1 MDYNESSS
9 KRDFSLSLSEQF
21 ARAVVRDTRV
31 CSLSLYIYLFKLR
44 AKERQRV
51 SARANKSD
59 ARRKTSE
66 RRRTSPLLELFPGQ
80 TTGKDSRDEII
91 DLMIISP
98 GKEDD
103 DAPPS
108 AAATADDD
116 DALSC
121 KRPRGEEEEEKTKRT
136 RVDESVAAEEAKAK
150 SLNEN
155 NKNNDED
162 DDDDNNNRSGG
173 TALIRGLPSRW
184 DERRFRLALHEM
196 RVTGHTKVKKRS
208 GWTHAFVTFNFPKE
222 RDYCLKK
229 LQERAK
235 QQREEEEEEEKEEEG
250 KSGAASAGGAMMKG
264 GASSKGWKFG
274 KKVTMSEAR
283 DKGGKNSSNNEEKKE
298 KKKTAKTEARD
309 AVCPLWN
316 VKYSEQLKM
325 KKAKVRKALAMVTE
339 LVGKANE
346 KFKRNNTN
354 NNGKGSDVEGEEETE
369 QWLKDAS
376 ARKNKRC
383 CDLVGIVRSPVLE
396 GYRNKSEF
404 TIGNNNQGQ
413 PTIGFNVGL
422 FREGNVAIGEPV
434 GCRNISK
441 VAICVQ
447 EAAQKY
453 LRDVAGTE
461 DALPSWDKRNGSG
474 FWRLLIV
481 REGGCAPSMLGDSD
495 SNNDNDSNQNCAAPA
510 WRKWLRLEEGERD
523 EDEEDDNAEVTVNGI
538 DDAEDAL
545 SLDAPTPKENSEVM
559 VVVQINPG
567 KEFEAAKMEKALK
580 GIRDAMETA
589 ASAFE
594 PEPFL
599 ITVQLRQHNELVSN
613 MAAADAHTSELVVGD
628 RNTANNKPMVI
639 CEHMCGLKFSLSHSA
654 FFQVNTAAAELLYA
668 LAGEWASPNGKSLLL
683 DVCCGTGTIG
693 LTLANSV
700 GKVVGLDIVEDA
712 IRDAEK
718 NSKLNDRT
726 NCEWIAGKAEDTL
739 DVVLKKYGE
748 DVKTVAGNTNEE
760 EGSKDEHEEER
771 RQQQQKREF
780 LYDDVVAIVDPP
792 RCGLHKKVLNAL
804 RMETRLRKIVY
815 VSCNPESM
823 AQNCVELCASRT
835 KNMGPPF
842 RPRKAAAVDLFP
854 HTAHCEAVLVLE
866 R

>member
-1 MDYNESSS
+1 
-9 KRDFSLSLSEQF
+9 
-21 ARAVVRDTRV
+21 
-31 CSLSLYIYLFKLR
+31 
-44 AKERQRV
+44 
-51 SARANKSD
+51 
-59 ARRKTSE
+59 
-66 RRRTSPLLELFPGQ
+66 
-80 TTGKDSRDEII
+80 
-91 DLMIISP
+91 
-98 GKEDD
+98 
-103 DAPPS
+103 
-108 AAATADDD
+108 
-116 DALSC
+116 
-121 KRPRGEEEEEKTKRT
+121 
-136 RVDESVAAEEAKAK
+136 
-150 SLNEN
+150 
-155 NKNNDED
+155 
-162 DDDDNNNRSGG
+162 
-173 TALIRGLPSRW
+173 
-184 DERRFRLALHEM
+184 
-196 RVTGHTKVKKRS
+196 
-208 GWTHAFVTFNFPKE
+208 
-222 RDYCLKK
+222 
-229 LQERAK
+229 
-235 QQREEEEEEEKEEEG
+235 
-250 KSGAASAGGAMMKG
+250 
-264 GASSKGWKFG
+264 
-274 KKVTMSEAR
+274 
-283 DKGGKNSSNNEEKKE
+283 
-298 KKKTAKTEARD
+298 
-309 AVCPLWN
+309 
-316 VKYSEQLKM
+316 
-325 KKAKVRKALAMVTE
+325 
-339 LVGKANE
+339 
-346 KFKRNNTN
+346 
-354 NNGKGSDVEGEEETE
+354 
-369 QWLKDAS
+369 
-376 ARKNKRC
+376 
-383 CDLVGIVRSPVLE
+383 
-396 GYRNKSEF
+396 
-404 TIGNNNQGQ
+404 
-413 PTIGFNVGL
+413 
-422 FREGNVAIGEPV
+422 
-434 GCRNISK
+434 
-441 VAICVQ
+441 
-447 EAAQKY
+447 
-453 LRDVAGTE
+453 
-461 DALPSWDKRNGSG
+461 
-474 FWRLLIV
+474 
-481 REGGCAPSMLGDSD
+481 
-495 SNNDNDSNQNCAAPA
+495 
-510 WRKWLRLEEGERD
+510 
-523 EDEEDDNAEVTVNGI
+523 VNGI

-589 ASAFE
+589 ASAFK
-594 PEPFL
+594 PESFL

-823 AQNCVELCASRT
+823 AQNCVELCALRT

>member
-1 MDYNESSS
+1 M
-9 KRDFSLSLSEQF
+9 SLQSN
-21 ARAVVRDTRV
+21 DTLQSHATR
-31 CSLSLYIYLFKLR
+31 STMI
-44 AKERQRV
+44 
-51 SARANKSD
+51 
-59 ARRKTSE
+59 
-66 RRRTSPLLELFPGQ
+66 SPL
-80 TTGKDSRDEII
+80 
-91 DLMIISP
+91 
-98 GKEDD
+98 KEDD

-108 AAATADDD
+108 VATAEDDD
-116 DALSC
+116 DTLSSFR
-121 KRPRGEEEEEKTKRT
+121 KRPRGEEEEEKTKKRT
-136 RVDESVAAEEAKAK
+136 RGDAMVAAEEEAKAK
-150 SLNEN
+150 PSSSLENGDEN
-155 NKNNDED
+155 NDKKEE
-162 DDDDNNNRSGG
+162 DDDNNNRSGG

-184 DERRFRLALHEM
+184 DERRFRLALNEM
-196 RVTGHTKVKKRS
+196 DVTGHTKVKKRS

-222 RDYCLKK
+222 RALCLRK

-235 QQREEEEEEEKEEEG
+235 QQREEEEEEEKEKEEEG
-250 KSGAASAGGAMMKG
+250 KSDAAAAGGGAMMKGG

-283 DKGGKNSSNNEEKKE
+283 DKGGKNDSNNDEKKE
-298 KKKTAKTEARD
+298 KKKRAKTEARD

-316 VKYSEQLKM
+316 VKYSEQLKA
-325 KKAKVRKALAMVTE
+325 KKEKVRKALAMVTE
-339 LVGKANE
+339 LVGKANG
-346 KFKRNNTN
+346 KFKRYNTN
-354 NNGKGSDVEGEEETE
+354 NNGKGSDVGGEEDTE
-369 QWLKDAS
+369 RWLKDAS

-453 LRDVAGTE
+453 LRDVAGTK

-495 SNNDNDSNQNCAAPA
+495 SNNDINSNQNCAAPA

-589 ASAFE
+589 ASAFK
-594 PEPFL
+594 PESFL

-771 RQQQQKREF
+771 QQQQQQKREF

-823 AQNCVELCASRT
+823 AQNCVELCALRT

>member
-1 MDYNESSS
+1 MTRDIGKSSQS
-9 KRDFSLSLSEQF
+9 DDALLSALSLDFSGASNT
-21 ARAVVRDTRV
+21 TR
-31 CSLSLYIYLFKLR
+31 S
-44 AKERQRV
+44 
-51 SARANKSD
+51 
-59 ARRKTSE
+59 T
-66 RRRTSPLLELFPGQ
+66 
-80 TTGKDSRDEII
+80 
-91 DLMIISP
+91 MISP
-98 GKEDD
+98 KED

-108 AAATADDD
+108 AATADDD
-116 DALSC
+116 TLSC
-121 KRPRGEEEEEKTKRT
+121 KRPRGEEAEEKTKRT
-136 RVDESVAAEEAKAK
+136 RVDELVAAEEAKAT

-155 NKNNDED
+155 IKNNDED
-162 DDDDNNNRSGG
+162 DDDDDNNNNNRSGG

-196 RVTGHTKVKKRS
+196 RVTGHTKVKKRT

-222 RDYCLKK
+222 RALCLRK

-235 QQREEEEEEEKEEEG
+235 QQREEEEEKEEEG

-495 SNNDNDSNQNCAAPA
+495 SNNANDSNQNCAAPA

-523 EDEEDDNAEVTVNGI
+523 EDEEDNNAEVTVNGI

-567 KEFEAAKMEKALK
+567 KEFEAAKIEKALK

-613 MAAADAHTSELVVGD
+613 MAAADAHASELVVGD

-771 RQQQQKREF
+771 QQQQQKREF

-823 AQNCVELCASRT
+823 AQNCVELCALRT

>member
-1 MDYNESSS
+1 MDYNKSSS
-9 KRDFSLSLSEQF
+9 KRDFSLSLCLSPSLNNL
-21 ARAVVRDTRV
+21 RV
-31 CSLSLYIYLFKLR
+31 LLFVILASAIYIYIYLFKLR
-44 AKERQRV
+44 TKERQRV
-51 SARANKSD
+51 RVKRTKVTRDVGKLEHVFRTTTHFSRALPAFSGANGKSH
-59 ARRKTSE
+59 ATRST
-66 RRRTSPLLELFPGQ
+66 
-80 TTGKDSRDEII
+80 
-91 DLMIISP
+91 MISP
-98 GKEDD
+98 KEDD

-108 AAATADDD
+108 DATADDD
-116 DALSC
+116 TLSC

-136 RVDESVAAEEAKAK
+136 RVDELVAAEEKPSS

-155 NKNNDED
+155 NTKNDKD
-162 DDDDNNNRSGG
+162 DDNNRSGG

-184 DERRFRLALHEM
+184 NERRFRLALHEM
-196 RVTGHTKVKKRS
+196 RVTGHTKVKKRT

-235 QQREEEEEEEKEEEG
+235 QQREEEEEEKEEEG

-495 SNNDNDSNQNCAAPA
+495 SNDANDSNQNCAAPA

-523 EDEEDDNAEVTVNGI
+523 EDEEDNNAEVTVNGI

-771 RQQQQKREF
+771 QQQQQKREF

-815 VSCNPESM
+815 VSCNPDSM
-823 AQNCVELCASRT
+823 AQNCVELCALRT

>member
-1 MDYNESSS
+1 M
-9 KRDFSLSLSEQF
+9 
-21 ARAVVRDTRV
+21 
-31 CSLSLYIYLFKLR
+31 
-44 AKERQRV
+44 
-51 SARANKSD
+51 
-59 ARRKTSE
+59 
-66 RRRTSPLLELFPGQ
+66 
-80 TTGKDSRDEII
+80 
-91 DLMIISP
+91 ISP
-98 GKEDD
+98 KED

-108 AAATADDD
+108 AADDD
-116 DALSC
+116 TTC
-121 KRPRGEEEEEKTKRT
+121 KRPRGEEEEEETKKRT
-136 RVDESVAAEEAKAK
+136 RVEMVAAEEAKAK
-150 SLNEN
+150 PSSSLTENNNEN
-155 NKNNDED
+155 NDKD
-162 DDDDNNNRSGG
+162 DNNRSGG

-184 DERRFRLALHEM
+184 DERLFRLALHEM
-196 RVTGHTKVKKRS
+196 DVTGHTKVKKRS
-208 GWTHAFVTFNFPKE
+208 GWTHAFVTFNFPSE
-222 RDYCLKK
+222 RELCLRK

-235 QQREEEEEEEKEEEG
+235 QQREEEENEEEEG
-250 KSGAASAGGAMMKG
+250 KSAGASGGGGAMKG
-264 GASSKGWKFG
+264 GVSSKGWKFG

-283 DKGGKNSSNNEEKKE
+283 DKGGKNNNSNNDEKKE
-298 KKKTAKTEARD
+298 KKKQAKTEARD

-316 VKYSEQLKM
+316 VKYSEQLKA
-325 KKAKVRKALAMVTE
+325 KKEKVRKALAMVTE
-339 LVGKANE
+339 LVGKANG
-346 KFKRNNTN
+346 KFKRNNN
-354 NNGKGSDVEGEEETE
+354 NNGKGSDVGGEEETE
-369 QWLKDAS
+369 RWLKDAS

-453 LRDVAGTE
+453 LRDVAGTK

-495 SNNDNDSNQNCAAPA
+495 SNNDINSNQNCAAPA
-510 WRKWLRLEEGERD
+510 WRKWLRLEGERD
-523 EDEEDDNAEVTVNGI
+523 EDEEDVKKPDDDDDDDEEDDNAEVTVNGI

-613 MAAADAHTSELVVGD
+613 MAAADAHTSELVVGN

-639 CEHMCGLKFSLSHSA
+639 CERMCGLKFSLSHSA

-771 RQQQQKREF
+771 QQQQKREF

-823 AQNCVELCASRT
+823 AQNCVELCALRT

>member
-1 MDYNESSS
+1 M
-9 KRDFSLSLSEQF
+9 
-21 ARAVVRDTRV
+21 
-31 CSLSLYIYLFKLR
+31 
-44 AKERQRV
+44 
-51 SARANKSD
+51 
-59 ARRKTSE
+59 
-66 RRRTSPLLELFPGQ
+66 
-80 TTGKDSRDEII
+80 
-91 DLMIISP
+91 
-98 GKEDD
+98 
-103 DAPPS
+103 
-108 AAATADDD
+108 
-116 DALSC
+116 
-121 KRPRGEEEEEKTKRT
+121 
-136 RVDESVAAEEAKAK
+136 
-150 SLNEN
+150 
-155 NKNNDED
+155 
-162 DDDDNNNRSGG
+162 
-173 TALIRGLPSRW
+173 
-184 DERRFRLALHEM
+184 
-196 RVTGHTKVKKRS
+196 
-208 GWTHAFVTFNFPKE
+208 
-222 RDYCLKK
+222 
-229 LQERAK
+229 
-235 QQREEEEEEEKEEEG
+235 
-250 KSGAASAGGAMMKG
+250 
-264 GASSKGWKFG
+264 
-274 KKVTMSEAR
+274 
-283 DKGGKNSSNNEEKKE
+283 
-298 KKKTAKTEARD
+298 
-309 AVCPLWN
+309 
-316 VKYSEQLKM
+316 
-325 KKAKVRKALAMVTE
+325 
-339 LVGKANE
+339 
-346 KFKRNNTN
+346 
-354 NNGKGSDVEGEEETE
+354 
-369 QWLKDAS
+369 
-376 ARKNKRC
+376 
-383 CDLVGIVRSPVLE
+383 
-396 GYRNKSEF
+396 
-404 TIGNNNQGQ
+404 
-413 PTIGFNVGL
+413 
-422 FREGNVAIGEPV
+422 AIGEPV

-495 SNNDNDSNQNCAAPA
+495 SNNDNDSNQNRAAPA

-567 KEFEAAKMEKALK
+567 KEFEAAKIEKALK

-771 RQQQQKREF
+771 QQQQQKREF

-823 AQNCVELCASRT
+823 AQNCVELCALRT

>member
-1 MDYNESSS
+1 M
-9 KRDFSLSLSEQF
+9 
-21 ARAVVRDTRV
+21 
-31 CSLSLYIYLFKLR
+31 
-44 AKERQRV
+44 
-51 SARANKSD
+51 
-59 ARRKTSE
+59 
-66 RRRTSPLLELFPGQ
+66 
-80 TTGKDSRDEII
+80 
-91 DLMIISP
+91 ISP
-98 GKEDD
+98 KEDD

-108 AAATADDD
+108 DATADDD
-116 DALSC
+116 TLSC

-136 RVDESVAAEEAKAK
+136 RVDELVAAEEKPSS

-155 NKNNDED
+155 NTKNDKD
-162 DDDDNNNRSGG
+162 DDNNRSGG

-184 DERRFRLALHEM
+184 NERRFRLALHEM
-196 RVTGHTKVKKRS
+196 RVTGHTKVKKRT

-235 QQREEEEEEEKEEEG
+235 QQREEEEEEKEEEG

-453 LRDVAGTE
+453 LRDVAGTK

-495 SNNDNDSNQNCAAPA
+495 SNNDNDSNQNRAAPA

-523 EDEEDDNAEVTVNGI
+523 EDEEDNNAEVTVNGI

-545 SLDAPTPKENSEVM
+545 SLDAPTPKENSDVM

-823 AQNCVELCASRT
+823 AQNCVELCALRT

>member
-9 KRDFSLSLSEQF
+9 KRDFPLSLSLSEQF

-31 CSLSLYIYLFKLR
+31 CSLSVYICIPLQTARKR
-44 AKERQRV
+44 ETTRQRV
-51 SARANKSD
+51 ERTKVTRDIGKSSQSDDALLSALSLDFSGASN
-59 ARRKTSE
+59 
-66 RRRTSPLLELFPGQ
+66 
-80 TTGKDSRDEII
+80 TTRST
-91 DLMIISP
+91 MISP
-98 GKEDD
+98 KED

-108 AAATADDD
+108 AATADDD
-116 DALSC
+116 TLSC
-121 KRPRGEEEEEKTKRT
+121 KRPRGEEAEEKTKRT
-136 RVDESVAAEEAKAK
+136 RVDALVAAEEAKAT

-155 NKNNDED
+155 IKNNDED
-162 DDDDNNNRSGG
+162 DDDDDNNNNNRSGG

-196 RVTGHTKVKKRS
+196 RVTGHTKVKKRT

-235 QQREEEEEEEKEEEG
+235 QQREEEEEEKEEEG

-404 TIGNNNQGQ
+404 TIGNNNHGQ

-823 AQNCVELCASRT
+823 AQNCVELCALRT

>member
-1 MDYNESSS
+1 M
-9 KRDFSLSLSEQF
+9 
-21 ARAVVRDTRV
+21 
-31 CSLSLYIYLFKLR
+31 
-44 AKERQRV
+44 
-51 SARANKSD
+51 
-59 ARRKTSE
+59 
-66 RRRTSPLLELFPGQ
+66 
-80 TTGKDSRDEII
+80 
-91 DLMIISP
+91 
-98 GKEDD
+98 
-103 DAPPS
+103 
-108 AAATADDD
+108 
-116 DALSC
+116 
-121 KRPRGEEEEEKTKRT
+121 
-136 RVDESVAAEEAKAK
+136 
-150 SLNEN
+150 
-155 NKNNDED
+155 
-162 DDDDNNNRSGG
+162 
-173 TALIRGLPSRW
+173 
-184 DERRFRLALHEM
+184 
-196 RVTGHTKVKKRS
+196 
-208 GWTHAFVTFNFPKE
+208 
-222 RDYCLKK
+222 
-229 LQERAK
+229 
-235 QQREEEEEEEKEEEG
+235 
-250 KSGAASAGGAMMKG
+250 
-264 GASSKGWKFG
+264 
-274 KKVTMSEAR
+274 
-283 DKGGKNSSNNEEKKE
+283 
-298 KKKTAKTEARD
+298 
-309 AVCPLWN
+309 
-316 VKYSEQLKM
+316 
-325 KKAKVRKALAMVTE
+325 RKALAMVTE

-481 REGGCAPSMLGDSD
+481 REGGCAPSMLGDSN

-589 ASAFE
+589 ASAFK
-594 PEPFL
+594 PESFF

-668 LAGEWASPNGKSLLL
+668 LAGEWASPNGNSLLL

-823 AQNCVELCASRT
+823 AQNCVELCALRT

>member
-1 MDYNESSS
+1 MIS
-9 KRDFSLSLSEQF
+9 
-21 ARAVVRDTRV
+21 T
-31 CSLSLYIYLFKLR
+31 
-44 AKERQRV
+44 KE
-51 SARANKSD
+51 
-59 ARRKTSE
+59 
-66 RRRTSPLLELFPGQ
+66 
-80 TTGKDSRDEII
+80 
-91 DLMIISP
+91 
-98 GKEDD
+98 D
-103 DAPPS
+103 DAPPP
-108 AAATADDD
+108 AATADD
-116 DALSC
+116 ATR
-121 KRPRGEEEEEKTKRT
+121 KRARGEEEEETLKKRT
-136 RVDESVAAEEAKAK
+136 RVDLVAAEEAKAK
-150 SLNEN
+150 PSSSLSEN
-155 NKNNDED
+155 NSDED
-162 DDDDNNNRSGG
+162 ENKHRSGG

-184 DERRFRLALHEM
+184 DERLFRLALHEM
-196 RVTGHTKVKKRS
+196 EVTGHTNVKKRT

-222 RDYCLKK
+222 RELCLMK

-235 QQREEEEEEEKEEEG
+235 QQREEEEKEEEG
-250 KSGAASAGGAMMKG
+250 KSDAAAGGGGAMKG
-264 GASSKGWKFG
+264 GVSSKGWKFG

-283 DKGGKNSSNNEEKKE
+283 DKGGKNNNNNNERKE
-298 KKKTAKTEARD
+298 KKKAAKTEARD

-316 VKYSEQLKM
+316 VKYSEQLKA
-325 KKAKVRKALAMVTE
+325 KKEKVRKALAMVTE
-339 LVGKANE
+339 LVGNANG
-346 KFKRNNTN
+346 KFKRNNN
-354 NNGKGSDVEGEEETE
+354 NNGKGRGGDVGGEEETE
-369 QWLKDAS
+369 RWLKDAS

-453 LRDVAGTE
+453 LRDVAGTK

-495 SNNDNDSNQNCAAPA
+495 SNNDINSNQSCAAPA
-510 WRKWLRLEEGERD
+510 WRKWLRLEGERD
-523 EDEEDDNAEVTVNGI
+523 EDEEDVKKPDDDDDDDDDNAEVTVNGI

-613 MAAADAHTSELVVGD
+613 MAAADAHTSELVVGN

-639 CEHMCGLKFSLSHSA
+639 CERMCGLKFSLSHSA

-693 LTLANSV
+693 LTLARSV

-739 DVVLKKYGE
+739 DVLLKKYGE

-760 EGSKDEHEEER
+760 ERSKDEHEEE

-823 AQNCVELCASRT
+823 AQNCVELCALRT